1 MAWQRNR
8 AIGGTVIL
16 ADPNLSWTQ
25 MPDGWWQLDDHRVLY
40 VNKQTRMVSVAA
52 NCPWQVDLDEQWLRS
67 ILEAESEQ
75 VDVERALHDKEQ
87 GAEKIIVVVLGI
99 MAALILPSFCI
110 TPILV
115 QTGLIQV
122 P

>member
-1 MAWQRNR
+1 M
-8 AIGGTVIL
+8 IL